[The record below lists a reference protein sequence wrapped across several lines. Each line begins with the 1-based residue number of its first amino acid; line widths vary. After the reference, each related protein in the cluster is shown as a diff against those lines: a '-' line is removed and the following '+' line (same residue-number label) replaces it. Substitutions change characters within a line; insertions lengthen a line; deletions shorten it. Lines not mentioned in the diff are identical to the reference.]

1 MRFRAI
7 LVAAAIA
14 AVLPSAACSSGKS
27 GLSADTA
34 NRSSSSS
41 KEDHDYPLSDEAM
54 KARFTSID
62 EAAEGPLLKLSDVTA
77 APGETARVT
86 LSVSGAANN
95 WSVCGLHITYPDV
108 IEPDMLDPENH
119 EVKYTKGDASKNATA
134 AVSKTWVDNY
144 PQELIDT
151 HKGCLFFT
159 EIFNGNSGGDGEIV
173 SFDFKIPENA
183 ESGTVYDIGM
193 YFLETDMFINTDK
206 DYSFEKYAFE
216 HFSGGSITVK

>member
-1 MRFRAI
+1 
-7 LVAAAIA
+7 
-14 AVLPSAACSSGKS
+14 
-27 GLSADTA
+27 
-34 NRSSSSS
+34 
-41 KEDHDYPLSDEAM
+41 M
-54 KARFTSID
+54 KARFASID
-62 EAAEGPLLKLSDVTA
+62 EAAEGPMLKLSDVTA